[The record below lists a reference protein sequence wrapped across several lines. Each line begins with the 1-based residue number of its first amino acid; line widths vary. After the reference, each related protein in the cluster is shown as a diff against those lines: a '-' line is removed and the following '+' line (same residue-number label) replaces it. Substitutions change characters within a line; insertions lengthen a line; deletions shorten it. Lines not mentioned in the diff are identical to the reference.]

1 MSKESESPTIEP
13 NPHQLEIAVL
23 KEKLIKAES
32 EKENAMR
39 TAAEYENARK
49 RAVRDAELEKK
60 FASAKL
66 VLDLLLAFD
75 NLDRAL
81 DAAQKT
87 GESSS
92 LVQGVSATQIQ
103 ILDILKRYGF
113 TEIDCQGKLFDPNLH
128 QAVSMQLSADHPA
141 NTVMTVLQKGFTI
154 HDRVLRPATVIV
166 SSAS

>member
-1 MSKESESPTIEP
+1 MIVSEVENSDGIVIFPRATGLSCLPLSKFYCFHETSDRNRVISTMSKESESPTIEL

-75 NLDRAL
+75 NLDATLGGRAPR
-81 DAAQKT
+81 T
-87 GESSS
+87 PVPE
-92 LVQGVSATQIQ
+92 
-103 ILDILKRYGF
+103 
-113 TEIDCQGKLFDPNLH
+113 CQ
-128 QAVSMQLSADHPA
+128 
-141 NTVMTVLQKGFTI
+141 
-154 HDRVLRPATVIV
+154 
-166 SSAS
+166 